1 MGNLIGTVGWRAVVI
16 FEYAGVS
23 SRRLLKQAVNST
35 PVFSLDFL
43 TLMKTWG
50 QEIFLSLSLLTPCTP
65 KLHSGVYVLESSESK
80 GSHSSFSYAI
90 KQTPFSVNV
99 QPIGRLVV
107 WKFWSR
113 KAPAMG
119 LTLMGNPPT
128 LPCPSLLYQSA
139 LWALLIGHSTGID
152 ELTLTNV
159 LYELANAPVCHS
171 SLLNCLQSVADLT
184 FLCQAFPLRMKED
197 RTK

>member
-1 MGNLIGTVGWRAVVI
+1 MKGSGRLWLRSLIQKATETGGEFNTCAFPWLSHDDIRP
-16 FEYAGVS
+16 
-23 SRRLLKQAVNST
+23 RDL
-35 PVFSLDFL
+35 PFL
-43 TLMKTWG
+43 VP
-50 QEIFLSLSLLTPCTP
+50 SYPSTP
-65 KLHSGVYVLESSESK
+65 KLHSDVYVLESSENK
-80 GSHSSFSYAI
+80 GSHSSFSYAV

-107 WKFWSR
+107 WKYWSS
-113 KAPAMG
+113 KAPVMG

-139 LWALLIGHSTGID
+139 LWAPLIGHSIGID

-159 LYELANAPVCHS
+159 VLYELADVTICHS
-171 SLLNCLQSVADLT
+171 SLLNCLQSIADLM
-184 FLCQAFPLRMKED
+184 FLCQVFPLRMKED